1 MYKVKEY
8 AKLSSLEKDRFH
20 DTLRDQ
26 VALDAKS
33 PAMENMY
40 SPVWRTE
47 SHTLRYLLEV
57 DNLFAKEHGA
67 YYVLLDGDNFVA
79 SGGVHFSEWT
89 DNIAMGGIRTWV
101 HTDYRNKFLAADYIL
116 PACKKWAVK
125 NGCNI
130 ITLTF
135 NDYNKNLIKTWTRI
149 RVGENKSRIRQRKS
163 KHIFYNNLV
172 VIDYPLEINYTKQW
186 LIYENLSGIFDFNWQ
201 EIKWKDK
208 IKIVKRKLG

>member
-8 AKLSSLEKDRFH
+8 SKLSSLEKDKFH

-40 SPVWRTE
+40 SPSWRTE
-47 SHTLRYLLEV
+47 SHTLRHLLEV
-57 DNLFAKEHGA
+57 DNVFAKNHGA
-67 YYVLLDGDNFVA
+67 YYVLLDDDKFVA
-79 SGGVHFSEWT
+79 SGGVHFSEWSN
-89 DNIAMGGIRTWV
+89 NIAMGGIRTWV

-135 NDYNKNLIKTWTRI
+135 NEYNKNLIKTWTRI
-149 RVGENKSRIRQRKS
+149 RAGENKTRIRQRKS

-172 VIDYPLEINYTKQW
+172 AIDYPLEINYTKQW
-186 LIYENLSGIFDFNWQ
+186 LIYENLSEIFDFNWQ